1 MQDWDRMIALG
12 LAASAGLESS
22 QDVVAL
28 HAWVQTASADL
39 KLAEALMGSPLGPD
53 DPIDAHLPSTF
64 VFDAASQAF
73 IARYVYTQCVC
84 CNVVLQ
90 LCEDGVRESV
100 LGAVVRPT
108 NRSLQTHLVAIT
120 RSCPVTAQQKY
131 QQWLQASALLT
142 HWQWATCG

>member
-1 MQDWDRMIALG
+1 MIALD
-12 LAASAGLESS
+12 LAASAELESS

-73 IARYVYTQCVC
+73 IARYCRAARCIQSI
-84 CNVVLQ
+84 
-90 LCEDGVRESV
+90 SV
-100 LGAVVRPT
+100 W
-108 NRSLQTHLVAIT
+108 S
-120 RSCPVTAQQKY
+120 
-131 QQWLQASALLT
+131 
-142 HWQWATCG
+142 